1 MRILILTLSFGSG
14 HVRAARAVAQEL
26 ARRAP
31 GAEARVCDA
40 LENCR
45 LLFRAGYVWPYWV
58 MVRHAPA
65 LWDRFFTARVTRMDQ
80 RTAPEWAFR
89 FGCPKV
95 FDLIESFKPDTIVA
109 AEVAACEMAVIARR
123 RGLTQ
128 ARIISVI
135 TDYEAEPAW
144 VKPEVDAFAVADQ
157 EVRAQLI
164 EWGAP
169 PCSIVTSGVPVD
181 AGFGVKHEPSA
192 TLMRYSISNRLPLA
206 LLMGGGMGPTRMD
219 QVARRLLEGGTP
231 MNIIAI
237 TGHDSR
243 VRRRL
248 ARLHAAPPASL
259 RVLGWTDDVAAL
271 MQAASVLVTKPGGL
285 TLAEAAQC
293 ALPVVVFDPIPGPE
307 RHNAA
312 RLAGAG
318 AAVITDGVS
327 ETAAAA
333 VSLLDDESARRAMS
347 AGAQKLARP
356 HAAAEIA
363 QLALGDTPQQKTTTA
378 RRMMA

>member
-1 MRILILTLSFGSG
+1 MRVLILTLSFGSG

-31 GAEARVCDA
+31 GTDVRVCDA

-45 LLFRAGYVWPYWV
+45 LLFRAGYVWPYWL
-58 MVRHAPA
+58 MVRYAPA
-65 LWDRFFTARVTRMDQ
+65 LWDRFFTARVARMDQ
-80 RTAPEWAFR
+80 GTAPGWAFR
-89 FGCPKV
+89 FGCPEV
-95 FDLIESFKPDTIVA
+95 FDLVESFRPDTIIA
-109 AEVAACEMAVIARR
+109 AEVAACEMSVIARR

-128 ARIISVI
+128 ARIIGVV
-135 TDYEAEPAW
+135 TDYEAEPVW
-144 VKPEVDAFAVADQ
+144 VKPEVDAFVVADQ

-164 EWGAP
+164 QWGAP
-169 PCSIVTSGVPVD
+169 AYRIMTSGIPVD
-181 AGFGVKHEPSA
+181 AGFGVKHERGT
-192 TLMRYSISNRLPLA
+192 TLTRYGIGDGIPLV

-219 QVARRLLEGGTP
+219 LVARRLLESGTP
-231 MNIIAI
+231 MNIIAL

-248 ARLHAAPPASL
+248 ARLHVAPPLSL

-307 RHNAA
+307 RRNAA

-327 ETAAAA
+327 ETAAA
-333 VSLLDDESARRAMS
+333 VMSLLNDERARRAMS
-347 AGAQKLARP
+347 AGAQKLAPP

-363 QLALGDTPQQKTTTA
+363 QLALGHAPQQGTTTA
-378 RRMMA
+378 RRMTA